1 MARAAAPS
9 RSADNSFLAGIRWHR
24 FVFWLIA
31 GAVGMIVVLFAWRRV
46 EEFLIQ
52 DDRFRLAEPEDFA
65 GHSPSLTIEG
75 IHYASPT
82 QIRHVFAD
90 DFGRSLYLVPI
101 AARRQ
106 QLLAIDW
113 VEDATVSKVWPNAL
127 RVKVYERRPI
137 AFVRL
142 AQNRRDGTSHLLPGN
157 GMSQFALIDRDG
169 FILRPRVASRF
180 TLPVIT
186 GISEWEPP
194 NDRRARV
201 RRVLEML
208 QDVGS
213 LADGISEINVTDVN
227 NLIVTE
233 RIDGS
238 AVSLKLGEENFSDRL
253 KYFLANY
260 REVKTKRPDA
270 HAFDLR
276 VDGAITAA
284 GGN

>member
-1 MARAAAPS
+1 MARAAAVTRTPEP
-9 RSADNSFLAGIRWHR
+9 SFLAGIRWHR
-24 FVFWLIA
+24 FIFWLIA
-31 GAVGMIVVLFAWRRV
+31 GAIGMIAVLFAWRRV

-65 GHSPSLTIEG
+65 SPSPSLTIEG
-75 IHYASPT
+75 VHYASPA

-101 AARRQ
+101 ATRRQ

-113 VEDATVSKVWPNAL
+113 VEDATVSKLWPNAL
-127 RVKVYERRPI
+127 RVTVHERRPV

-142 AQNRRDGTSHLLPGN
+142 APNRRD
-157 GMSQFALIDRDG
+157 GMSQFALIDREG

-186 GISEWEPP
+186 GVTEWESPT
-194 NDRRARV
+194 DRRVRV
-201 RRVLEML
+201 RRVVAML
-208 QDVGS
+208 HAVGS

-227 NLIVTE
+227 DLIVTE
-233 RIDGS
+233 RLEGS
-238 AVSLKLGEENFSDRL
+238 AITVKLGEENFADRL

-260 REVKTKRPDA
+260 HEVKIRRPDA

-276 VDGAITAA
+276 VDGNITAA
-284 GGN
+284 GGTDGGQ

>member
-1 MARAAAPS
+1 
-9 RSADNSFLAGIRWHR
+9 
-24 FVFWLIA
+24 
-31 GAVGMIVVLFAWRRV
+31 
-46 EEFLIQ
+46 
-52 DDRFRLAEPEDFA
+52 
-65 GHSPSLTIEG
+65 
-75 IHYASPT
+75 
-82 QIRHVFAD
+82 VFAD

-127 RVKVYERRPI
+127 RVTVHERRPV

-142 AQNRRDGTSHLLPGN
+142 AANRRDGI
-157 GMSQFALIDRDG
+157 SQFALIDREG

-186 GISEWEPP
+186 GISESQPLS
-194 NDRRARV
+194 DRRIRV
-201 RRVLEML
+201 RRVLAML
-208 QDVGS
+208 HDAGS
-213 LADGISEINVTDVN
+213 LADGISEINTADVN
-227 NLIVTE
+227 DLVVTE

-238 AVSLKLGEENFSDRL
+238 AVFLKLGEENFADRL

-260 REVKTKRPDA
+260 REVKAKRPDA

-276 VDGAITAA
+276 VDGDITAA
-284 GGN
+284 GGADDGK